1 MGGGPQIFLLNTS
14 LCVSGVFPM
23 GHAVEEKENREA
35 SFFWGWTVG
44 LPSKPVTGKPS
55 LDFIR
60 SHIVRKGTFWE

>member
-1 MGGGPQIFLLNTS
+1 
-14 LCVSGVFPM
+14 M